1 MRFFK
6 LTRTLLPFL
15 AFALLAGIGWTF
27 SSAQSRRQPP
37 TSNEKKNKR
46 PDPAQPGATPEEP
59 LPPDL
64 MGKPQEADKVT
75 VTTQIVNVDA
85 VVYHKKSGQVVT
97 GLKRENFSIFTD
109 NTNQQTITNFST
121 PEAPITLAM
130 VLEYSKLGEV
140 MGYYGSGG
148 QEPGQ
153 YEMIRPTAMFLS
165 QFITPEDYV
174 SVIAYDLR
182 PTPITDF
189 TNDPARIQQ
198 VISLLLRNPPAFSDS
213 NMFDALKLTLIGG
226 KGDAAALDN
235 SEQRMVDYAGMV
247 AVQGTR
253 RRAILLIASGL
264 DTFSKINQGEARK
277 IVQNAG
283 VPIYIIGTG
292 NLFLKKYDHLLDPGR
307 GSNILGIPLDRM
319 SFLQA
324 NNILGT
330 FAKDTGGAFYPITF
344 AGELPK
350 VLGSIN
356 SLLRSQYSLGFNPGD
371 VHDGKQ
377 HKIRVSVDVNGDGV
391 NDDKEYVIQARSI
404 YNSPKPDAATK
415 Q

>member
-1 MRFFK
+1 MRMFK
-6 LTRTLLPFL
+6 LTRTLPSLL
-15 AFALLAGIGWTF
+15 VLFALLAGMGLSF
-27 SSAQSRRQPP
+27 SFAQSRRQPP
-37 TSNEKKNKR
+37 TSNDKKNKR
-46 PDPAQPGATPEEP
+46 PAPGETGEKPEEP

-85 VVYHKKSGQVVT
+85 VVYNKKSGQIVN
-97 GLKRENFSIFTD
+97 GLKRENFSLFTD
-109 NTNQQTITNFST
+109 GNPQTITNFST

-130 VLEYSKLGEV
+130 VLEYSKLGEL

-153 YEMIRPTAMFLS
+153 YELIRPTAMFLS
-165 QFITPEDYV
+165 QFIKPEDYV

-198 VISLLLRNPPAFSDS
+198 VISMLLRNPPAFSDA
-213 NMFDALKLTLIGG
+213 NLFDALKLTLIGG

-235 SEQRMVDYAGMV
+235 SPQRVVDYAGMV
-247 AVQGTR
+247 AVQGSR
-253 RRAILLIASGL
+253 RRAVLLIGSGL
-264 DTFSKINQGEARK
+264 DTFSKINQDQARK

-283 VPIYIIGTG
+283 IPIYIIGTG
-292 NLFLKKYDHLLDPGR
+292 NLFLKKYDHLLDPGH

-330 FAKDTGGAFYPITF
+330 FAKETGGAYYPITF

-356 SLLRSQYSLGFNPGD
+356 ALLRSQYSLAFNPGD
-371 VHDGKQ
+371 IHDGKQ
-377 HKIRVSVDVNGDGV
+377 HKIKVSVDVDGDGV
-391 NDDKEYVIQARSI
+391 VDDKDYVIQARQY
-404 YNSPKPDAATK
+404 YNAPKDVPAGK
-415 Q
+415 

>member
-1 MRFFK
+1 
-6 LTRTLLPFL
+6 
-15 AFALLAGIGWTF
+15 
-27 SSAQSRRQPP
+27 
-37 TSNEKKNKR
+37 
-46 PDPAQPGATPEEP
+46 
-59 LPPDL
+59 
-64 MGKPQEADKVT
+64 
-75 VTTQIVNVDA
+75 
-85 VVYHKKSGQVVT
+85 
-97 GLKRENFSIFTD
+97 
-109 NTNQQTITNFST
+109 
-121 PEAPITLAM
+121 
-130 VLEYSKLGEV
+130 
-140 MGYYGSGG
+140 
-148 QEPGQ
+148 
-153 YEMIRPTAMFLS
+153 
-165 QFITPEDYV
+165 
-174 SVIAYDLR
+174 
-182 PTPITDF
+182 
-189 TNDPARIQQ
+189 
-198 VISLLLRNPPAFSDS
+198 
-213 NMFDALKLTLIGG
+213 MFDALKLTLIGG

-235 SEQRMVDYAGMV
+235 SQQRLVDYAGMV

-330 FAKDTGGAFYPITF
+330 FAKDTGGAFYPVTF

-356 SLLRSQYSLGFNPGD
+356 SLLRSQYSLAFNPGD

-377 HKIRVSVDVNGDGV
+377 HKIKVSVDVNGDGV